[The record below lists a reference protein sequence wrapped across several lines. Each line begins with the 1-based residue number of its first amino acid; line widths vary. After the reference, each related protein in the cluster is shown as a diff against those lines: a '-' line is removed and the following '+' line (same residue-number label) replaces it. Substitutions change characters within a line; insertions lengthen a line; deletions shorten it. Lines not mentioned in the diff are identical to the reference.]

1 MTILSA
7 RIHGGLA
14 VAPRS
19 RRTGP
24 RRRAPRLRRAQR
36 RRQGARRRAARRG
49 PPPGDARARRHRAV
63 KEQVRRGRHGGL
75 LDEMG
80 RDVRYA
86 IRLLRKTPAFASVV
100 VVTLALGIGANTAI
114 FSVIDAL
121 MLRWLPVRSPEQLVL
136 VHLQPPTPRS
146 REPAARCRIRS
157 SRCSPSSATP
167 LRAPAASRASNSTW
181 APRGGR
187 PRAGGSRHR
196 RLLRDARAAA
206 AGRPPARAR
215 GRQPGAAPVAVISDG
230 YWLRHFGRQP
240 DAVGQTLRL
249 NGLTVPIVGVAPR
262 GFVGATVG
270 AVADITVAVA
280 SVPVVSPASAPLL
293 GKGNFWLKALA
304 RPRGGVATDRT
315 VAQINAAWRHAGPSL
330 IATHWPATQRA
341 EVAAMALRLQPGGTG
356 WSYLRQVYARPLQV
370 LMAVVGVVLLIT
382 CANVA
387 SLLLARSTARRH
399 EMALRLALGAS
410 RGRVVRQLLI
420 EGLVLALA
428 AATLAVGLAS
438 AASRALVTLM
448 STSNLPIDIDVT
460 PNPRVLAFTTL
471 VALATAVLFAVVPA
485 LQATGGGPASALG
498 TGVRAT
504 RRRSRWLPGTGQ
516 RADRAGPAVARRC
529 RSVPAHAAQ
538 PPAGRRRLRRR
549 RRPPRRARR
558 ATGRHP
564 RRGRRSRRAAWRHP
578 RGGGHA
584 HAAQRFVLER
594 AVRAGG
600 ATDSRQGHRARHRCR
615 RRVLRDAGH
624 PHPRGAA
631 VRRQRH
637 GRQPA
642 GGDRRTTRTRAGTS
656 PGAPRWGMRWLR
668 RCKGRYV
675 N

>member
-1 MTILSA
+1 M
-7 RIHGGLA
+7 
-14 VAPRS
+14 
-19 RRTGP
+19 
-24 RRRAPRLRRAQR
+24 
-36 RRQGARRRAARRG
+36 
-49 PPPGDARARRHRAV
+49 
-63 KEQVRRGRHGGL
+63 
-75 LDEMG
+75 
-80 RDVRYA
+80 
-86 IRLLRKTPAFASVV
+86 
-100 VVTLALGIGANTAI
+100 
-114 FSVIDAL
+114 
-121 MLRWLPVRSPEQLVL
+121 L
-136 VHLQPPTPRS
+136 VHLQPPDAAEQGAGGTLSYPIVQMLAEQRDAFAGAGGFS
-146 REPAARCRIRS
+146 SFEFDVGAAGAVARVPAAVV
-157 SRCSPSSATP
+157 T
-167 LRAPAASRASNSTW
+167 
-181 APRGGR
+181 GGFFETLGLQ
-187 PRAGGSRHR
+187 PQAG
-196 RLLRDARAAA
+196 RLLGPGDD
-206 AGRPPARAR
+206 G
-215 GRQPGAAPVAVISDG
+215 PGAAPVAVISDG

-249 NGLTVPIVGVAPR
+249 NGLTVPIVGVTPR

-280 SVPVVSPASAPLL
+280 AVPVVSPASAPLL
-293 GKGNFWLKALA
+293 GKGNFWLKVLA

-485 LQATGGGPASALG
+485 LQATGGSTESALG

-504 RRRSRWLPGTGQ
+504 RRRSRWLPVLVSGQ
-516 RADRAGPAVARRC
+516 IALALLLLAGAGLFLRTLHNLQRVDAGFDTDGVLLVALDARQLGARDVVGEVAALPGVTRAAVATHTPLSGSFWSEPFVPAEQPIPDRDTALAIGAGAGYFETLGIRILAGRPFDGADTAGSLPVAIVNEAFARRCFAGRAAVGQCAGCEGARDRTSIDDRRRRRGHAEQRSSRATLRSPSTSPTRSSSTKSGGICSCEAPAGRAHWRGRSSRESARRC
-529 RSVPAHAAQ
+529 RA
-538 PPAGRRRLRRR
+538 
-549 RRPPRRARR
+549 
-558 ATGRHP
+558 
-564 RRGRRSRRAAWRHP
+564 RRSRCSRWP
-578 RGGGHA
+578 R
-584 HAAQRFVLER
+584 R
-594 AVRAGG
+594 
-600 ATDSRQGHRARHRCR
+600 S
-615 RRVLRDAGH
+615 
-624 PHPRGAA
+624 
-631 VRRQRH
+631 
-637 GRQPA
+637 
-642 GGDRRTTRTRAGTS
+642 
-656 PGAPRWGMRWLR
+656 APR
-668 RCKGRYV
+668 
-675 N
+675 